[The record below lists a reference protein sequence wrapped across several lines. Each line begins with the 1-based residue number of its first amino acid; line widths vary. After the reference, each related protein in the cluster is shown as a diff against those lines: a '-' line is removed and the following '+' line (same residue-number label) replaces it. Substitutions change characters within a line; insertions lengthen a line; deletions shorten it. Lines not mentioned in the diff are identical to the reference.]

1 MKIVEISEWRSP
13 EIKTIEVTQD
23 LGGASYKLQVREFV
37 QVDGDALARSW
48 VTGGVTKYY
57 ECPPYA
63 IVNMQ
68 QAGVEYMQY
77 VDNNIATAIESE
89 IDETNKL
96 LWNTY
101 SMAFRYSVF
110 AQVSSDIESGAH
122 VLIHFTW

>member
-1 MKIVEISEWRSP
+1 MKIVEIAEWRSQ
-13 EIKTIEVTQD
+13 EVKTIEITQD
-23 LGGASYKLQVREFV
+23 LGGASYKLRVREFTP
-37 QVDGDALARSW
+37 VDGDALARSW

-63 IVNMQ
+63 IVDME

-101 SMAFRYSVF
+101 SMAFRYSEF
-110 AQVSSDIESGAH
+110 AEVSLDIESGAP
-122 VLIHFTW
+122 VLMHST

>member
-1 MKIVEISEWRSP
+1 MKIVDIAEWRSQ
-13 EIKTIEVTQD
+13 EVKTIEITQD
-23 LGGASYKLQVREFV
+23 LGGASYKLRVREFV
-37 QVDGDALARSW
+37 PVDGDALARSW

-63 IVNMQ
+63 IVDME

-101 SMAFRYSVF
+101 SMALRYSGF
-110 AQVSSDIESGAH
+110 AEVSLDIESGAP
-122 VLIHFTW
+122 VLIHST

>member
-1 MKIVEISEWRSP
+1 MKMVEISKWRSQ
-13 EIKTIEVTQD
+13 EIKTIEITQD
-23 LGGASYKLQVREFV
+23 LGGASYKLRVREFAP
-37 QVDGDALARSW
+37 VDGDALARSW

-63 IVNMQ
+63 IVNMK

-89 IDETNKL
+89 IDETDKL

-101 SMAFRYSVF
+101 SMAFRYSEF
-110 AQVSSDIESGAH
+110 AEVSLGVESG
-122 VLIHFTW
+122 LMY

>member
-1 MKIVEISEWRSP
+1 M
-13 EIKTIEVTQD
+13 
-23 LGGASYKLQVREFV
+23 
-37 QVDGDALARSW
+37 DGDALARSW

-63 IVNMQ
+63 IVDMK

-101 SMAFRYSVF
+101 SMAFRYSEF
-110 AQVSSDIESGAH
+110 AEVSLDIESGAH
-122 VLIHFTW
+122 VLMHST

>member
-1 MKIVEISEWRSP
+1 MKIVDIAEWRSQ
-13 EIKTIEVTQD
+13 EVKTIEITQD
-23 LGGASYKLQVREFV
+23 LGGASYKLRVREFV
-37 QVDGDALARSW
+37 PVDGDALARSW

-63 IVNMQ
+63 IVDME

-101 SMAFRYSVF
+101 SMAFRYSEF
-110 AQVSSDIESGAH
+110 AEVSLDIESGAP
-122 VLIHFTW
+122 VLMHST